1 MKQGKAKR
9 RNPSQEIIC
18 EFRGISED
26 LFNERIASGWTFN
39 QAVLYPKECGSEFI
53 DHEGNIFP
61 SQAEMCRYW
70 NVDPI
75 EFQKRLKACSDM
87 ETALTGSNNKK
98 VPASSSTEAE
108 EILDVIMPIVAELF
122 YSVKGAKERLDEE
135 IRNKRISRMENF
147 KERVRSGSISERKV
161 AKEAAE
167 EFQTSTRYGRY
178 YRRVFMDGS
187 DELIGLMADE
197 IINLKQADKIV
208 ALGSEKEKKAVDML
222 RKGKSFRAVMAELGT
237 PPAKDHM
244 GRVYDSEEAM
254 CKHWHLPVSLY
265 KSRRKDSWPLCYA
278 LTVGKDEE
286 FNITDHHG
294 HTFPSIA
301 RLCAFY
307 DMDKAEF
314 ARRMDEGW
322 TLKEALLNPSETKET
337 A

>member
-26 LFNERIASGWTFN
+26 LFNERIANGWTFN
-39 QAVLYPKECGSEFI
+39 QAVLYPKECGSEFV

-70 NVDPI
+70 NVDPL
-75 EFQKRLKACSDM
+75 EFQKRLKQCSDM
-87 ETALTGSNNKK
+87 EGALTGGYNNK
-98 VPASSSTEAE
+98 AQSSSSMEAE

-135 IRNKRISRMENF
+135 IKNKRISRMEDF
-147 KERVRSGSISERKV
+147 KEKVLSGSIPVKDV
-161 AKEAAE
+161 AREAAE

-178 YRRVFMDGS
+178 YRRVFLEGS
-187 DELIGLMADE
+187 DELIELMADE
-197 IINLKQADKIV
+197 AITLKQADKIV
-208 ALGSEKEKKAVDML
+208 SLGKEKEQEAIAML
-222 RKGKSFRAVMAELGT
+222 RKGKSFRMVMTKLGNV
-237 PPAKDHM
+237 PIKDHM
-244 GRVYDSEEAM
+244 GRIFDSEEAM
-254 CKHWHLPVSLY
+254 CRHWQLPVSLFR
-265 KSRRKDSWPLCYA
+265 SRRKDKWPVCYA

-286 FNITDHHG
+286 FTITDHYR

-307 DMDKAEF
+307 DIDKEEF
-314 ARRMDEGW
+314 ARRMDEGCCRF
-322 TLKEALLNPSETKET
+322 
-337 A
+337 